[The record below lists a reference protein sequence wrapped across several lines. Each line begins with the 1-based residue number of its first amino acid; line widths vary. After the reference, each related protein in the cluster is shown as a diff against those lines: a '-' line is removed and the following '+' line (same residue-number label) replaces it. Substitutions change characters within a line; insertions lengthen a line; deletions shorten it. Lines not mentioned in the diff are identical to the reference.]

1 MEPVPETAEALDEF
15 LGYDDTELGDTL
27 MEMGRRAKA
36 IAPDCVGLSLGLVRD
51 DLTFTL
57 VASGVGIAA
66 LDAAQ
71 YLDDGPCLQT
81 ARSAEVTAADVQDLL
96 DEGRWSLFARAS
108 AASGIAS
115 SLSLPLYGKGAVV
128 GGINLYGSTPDA
140 FRGRHEALAEA
151 LGASAAEAVT
161 DADLTFASRRRAAE
175 APQQLR
181 RRNDVDTAIGLLAAR
196 YGESVEQAARRLAS
210 AAARA
215 GLPDDVAAR
224 VALLL
229 QFPEAP

>member
-27 MEMGRRAKA
+27 LEMGRLAQQ
-36 IAPDCVGLSLGLVRD
+36 IAPQCVGLSLGLVED

-57 VASGVGIAA
+57 VASGLDVAA
-66 LDAAQ
+66 VDAAQ
-71 YLDDGPCLQT
+71 YLDDGPCVHT
-81 ARSAEVTAADVQDLL
+81 ASSADTTDTDIRDLL

-108 AASGIAS
+108 AAAGIAS
-115 SLSLPLYGKGAVV
+115 SLSLPIHDRGAVV

-140 FRGRHEALAEA
+140 FRDRHRALAEA
-151 LGASAAEAVT
+151 LGASAEGAIT
-161 DADLTFASRRRAAE
+161 DADLSFSTRQRAAE
-175 APQQLR
+175 TPGHLR
-181 RRNDVDTAIGLLAAR
+181 QRNEIDTAVGLLAAR
-196 YGESVEQAARRLAS
+196 FGESVEQAHQRLAH

-215 GLPDDVAAR
+215 GVPDAVAAR

-229 QFPEAP
+229 QLPEAR